1 VLDKRGMPV
10 PKSDIVA
17 SNMRRMPTR
26 GTKPEVALLQALQIR
41 NFRVETDRT
50 DLPGR
55 PDLVLPV
62 RRVAVFV
69 NGCFWHGCPKHFVVP
84 KNNRGW
90 WIEKIDGNRRRDRRK
105 ATHLR
110 RLGWLVVTVWEHEDP
125 SRAAQRIQ
133 KHSLRRSV
141 KRHS

>member
-1 VLDKRGMPV
+1 MDKWGMPL

-17 SNMRRMPTR
+17 SNMRRMPTT
-26 GTKPEVALLQALQIR
+26 GTKPEVALLQALRIR
-41 NFRVETDRT
+41 NFRVETHRT
-50 DLPGR
+50 DLPGK

-84 KNNRGW
+84 RNNRRW
-90 WIEKIDGNRRRDRRK
+90 WIEKIERNRRRDRRK
-105 ATHLR
+105 AAHLR

-125 SRAAQRIQ
+125 RRAAQRIQ
-133 KHSLRRSV
+133 KHSLRRSAE
-141 KRHS
+141 RHS

>member
-1 VLDKRGMPV
+1 MPV

-17 SNMRRMPTR
+17 SNMRRMPTK

-62 RRVAVFV
+62 RRVAIFV

-133 KHSLRRSV
+133 KHSLRQSA